1 MKKLLLINPVREKSG
16 FLLSK
21 ISTFPPLSLAY
32 VAAVTPSGWDVKIL
46 DENFAL
52 SVLEDAD
59 LVGIT
64 AFTSNI
70 TRAYEIAGEYR
81 KRNIKVIMGGIHAS
95 MLPDEA
101 LQYADS
107 VVIGEVEDIWGKVI
121 KDFENNSL
129 SRVYKGPRTDLAHSI
144 IEPRRELLHPDY
156 RWNSIQT
163 SRGCPF
169 DCQFC
174 SVSKYLGK
182 EYRQRTTKNVLNE
195 LDKITGDYI
204 VFLDDNL
211 IGYSKESEMRAIEL
225 FRGMIERNL
234 KKRWWMQTSINAAKN
249 EQLIELAARSGCMY
263 AFIGFEAISDEHLK
277 AMKKGVNL
285 KIGVENY
292 KEVVKI
298 FHKYGIAVL
307 GAFIV
312 GNDDE
317 SPSYYN
323 ALANFIIRSGID
335 AVQISILTPLPGTK
349 LMEQLQKEGR
359 LTYENFPEDWEKY
372 RFSYVVHQPNGVS
385 SDVIYTGNNY
395 IKNATYRFP
404 TYHYRILRSLVN
416 LKNLP
421 GFYSGYKA
429 NQAYKRAWRNSHYF
443 KDYPI
448 DFESQDI

>member
-1 MKKLLLINPVREKSG
+1 MKKLLLINPVRGKSG

-32 VAAVTPSGWDVKIL
+32 VAAVTPSNWDVKIL
-46 DENFAL
+46 DENFEQPG
-52 SVLEDAD
+52 LEDAD

-70 TRAYEIAGEYR
+70 TRAYEIAREYR
-81 KRNIKVIMGGIHAS
+81 KRNIKVVMGGIHAS
-95 MLPDEA
+95 MLPEEA
-101 LQYADS
+101 LQYVDA
-107 VVIGEVEDIWGKVI
+107 VVIGEVEDIWGKLI

-129 SRVYKGPRTDLAHSI
+129 SRIYKGPRIDLTHSE
-144 IEPRRELLHPDY
+144 IEPRRDLLHPDY

-169 DCQFC
+169 NCRFC
-174 SVSKYLGK
+174 SVSEYLGK
-182 EYRQRTTKNVLNE
+182 EYRQRATENVLNE
-195 LDKITGDYI
+195 LNKITGDYI

-211 IGYSKESEMRAIEL
+211 IGYSKESERRATQL
-225 FRGMIERNL
+225 FEGMIERNL
-234 KKRWWMQTSINAAKN
+234 KKRWWMQTSINAGRN
-249 EQLIELAARSGCMY
+249 EQLIELAAKSGCMY
-263 AFIGFEAISDEHLK
+263 AFIGFETISNEHLK
-277 AMKKGVNL
+277 GMKKGINL
-285 KIGVENY
+285 KIGIENY
-292 KEVVKI
+292 KKVVDV

-307 GAFIV
+307 GAFII

-317 SPSYYN
+317 SPSYYK
-323 ALANFIIRSGID
+323 ALADFVIRSGID

-359 LTYENFPEDWEKY
+359 LIYQNFPEDWEKY
-372 RFSYVVHQPNGVS
+372 RFSYVVHQPHGVS

-395 IKNATYRFP
+395 VKNAIYRFP

-421 GFYSGYKA
+421 GFYSRLQGK
-429 NQAYKRAWRNSHYF
+429 
-443 KDYPI
+443 
-448 DFESQDI
+448 